1 MILSCPSLFSVHFLP
16 CQRCTWA
23 IFSAHH
29 GPSQRVW
36 GVLTVHSVCLPLKLT
51 LSFISKNNGAHLGF
65 IPKKLFFFPHS
76 SDLLFE
82 KSSLPMAKK
91 TDQHYWG
98 RKCTTRDTSKN
109 PRSYQTTIA
118 LMLRCACFLQRTADA
133 LREITIRAGSSRSQ
147 TFQVIA
153 ERISRVSYLSLT
165 NWTMT
170 FPNALKSCVLT
181 KINKDFFFLLIYT
194 SVNILQ
200 YFVSSLDTGH
210 FGAS

>member
-65 IPKKLFFFPHS
+65 IPKKLFFFLTQVTYYLRSPHC
-76 SDLLFE
+76 LWL
-82 KSSLPMAKK
+82 KK

-133 LREITIRAGSSRSQ
+133 LREITIRAGVIISEPDFPGHRRKNLSRQLFVLDKLDYDISQ
-147 TFQVIA
+147 CF
-153 ERISRVSYLSLT
+153 EKL
-165 NWTMT
+165 
-170 FPNALKSCVLT
+170 CVD
-181 KINKDFFFLLIYT
+181 KNKQRLFFFSSYIHLSIFY
-194 SVNILQ
+194 NIL
-200 YFVSSLDTGH
+200 
-210 FGAS
+210 

>member
-1 MILSCPSLFSVHFLP
+1 MILSCPSLFSVHFLL

-65 IPKKLFFFPHS
+65 IPKKLFFFLTQVTYYLRSPHC
-76 SDLLFE
+76 LWL
-82 KSSLPMAKK
+82 KK

-98 RKCTTRDTSKN
+98 RKCTTRDASKN

-165 NWTMT
+165 KWTMI

-181 KINKDFFFLLIYT
+181 KINKDFFFFSSYIHLSIFY
-194 SVNILQ
+194 NIL
-200 YFVSSLDTGH
+200 
-210 FGAS
+210 